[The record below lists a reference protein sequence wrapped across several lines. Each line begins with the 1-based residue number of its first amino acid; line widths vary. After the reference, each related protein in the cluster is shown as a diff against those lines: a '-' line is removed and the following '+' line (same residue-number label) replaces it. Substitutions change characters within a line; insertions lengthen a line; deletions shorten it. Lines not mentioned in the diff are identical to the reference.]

1 MVKLNG
7 RMQAS
12 APTNVRQ
19 IVGADAGIGPRA
31 SSARPYNPH
40 RFEHQTK
47 NPQPFVGCGFFS
59 KRSTYRKIYF
69 RMNSTVRTYISGVMF
84 FSLALP
90 VRTLISVQET
100 MPMAMPSEML

>member
-47 NPQPFVGCGFFS
+47 NPQPFYGLRIFALLA
-59 KRSTYRKIYF
+59 YRKIYF

-90 VRTLISVQET
+90 VRTLISVQEM